1 MRLDVSTVSI
11 APSFNPEYMF
21 ILPVLI
27 FSPEG
32 NSKPPLQKNLTSEA
46 KPVSS
51 VVPIRTRPDSAITKL
66 LKPLLLALSAMILLR
81 AFSVVK
87 PGTSGNV
94 SKTCSAATKRMRSGP
109 KPERS
114 LPLNIKSSVLP
125 WFAEEVYNCSFI
137 IQLPNSSPVIPPK
150 VSWFPMTTSPL
161 TSNLP
166 RGTSVPIPILPEVP
180 SIKIRLFV
188 ESLITLGFLV
198 SLKSPV
204 DPVIP
209 IEYPVGLPAIPSA

>member
-11 APSFNPEYMF
+11 APSFKPEYMF

-46 KPVSS
+46 KPDSS
-51 VVPIRTRPDSAITKL
+51 VVPTRTRPDSAITKL
-66 LKPLLLALSAMILLR
+66 LNPLLLALSAIILLR

-125 WFAEEVYNCSFI
+125 
-137 IQLPNSSPVIPPK
+137 
-150 VSWFPMTTSPL
+150 
-161 TSNLP
+161 
-166 RGTSVPIPILPEVP
+166 
-180 SIKIRLFV
+180 
-188 ESLITLGFLV
+188 
-198 SLKSPV
+198 
-204 DPVIP
+204 
-209 IEYPVGLPAIPSA
+209 